1 MTALILQQIP
11 WRGSRPVEF
20 AALGG
25 LVAMTSVVAYHTAR
39 KFLKVRKAVRASR
52 SYALTVA
59 RPLSHLNWREAIAVS
74 ERYKESHLAAMIL
87 AALQC
92 RERNMKLPPELLLK
106 FMAQEMQS
114 EVLTSHYR
122 EKEYSRV
129 IEAIGASAPVVGAIG
144 GSTVTLVY
152 AVLLAIPAI
161 WSGFYFRRMNER
173 FETEEKN
180 TANEFLLFF
189 ERSMTPIEGTLD
201 VKSSG

>member
-1 MTALILQQIP
+1 
-11 WRGSRPVEF
+11 
-20 AALGG
+20 
-25 LVAMTSVVAYHTAR
+25 
-39 KFLKVRKAVRASR
+39 
-52 SYALTVA
+52 
-59 RPLSHLNWREAIAVS
+59 
-74 ERYKESHLAAMIL
+74 
-87 AALQC
+87 
-92 RERNMKLPPELLLK
+92 MKLPPELLLK